1 MCVLHINPK
10 SGEITVKKITLI
22 IALAIV
28 FNIGV
33 LADGEQGSGTKK
45 SCVPMSNQSC
55 GNFVQPEQPI
65 YVKILEFLKA
75 IF

>member
-1 MCVLHINPK
+1 VRSAHK
-10 SGEITVKKITLI
+10 STTGEIIVKKITLI

-33 LADGEQGSGTKK
+33 FADGDQHSGGR
-45 SCVPMSNQSC
+45 SCVPTSSQPC
-55 GNFVQPEQPI
+55 TTFVQLEDEEPI
-65 YVKILEFLKA
+65 YVKIINFLKT

>member
-28 FNIGV
+28 FNLGV
-33 LADGEQGSGTKK
+33 LADGDQHTGGR
-45 SCVPMSNQSC
+45 SCVPTSTQSC
-55 GNFVQPEQPI
+55 IAPI
-65 YVKILEFLKA
+65 EEPIIVKIINFLKT

>member
-1 MCVLHINPK
+1 MCVLHINQK

-45 SCVPMSNQSC
+45 TCVPTPTQPC
-55 GNFVQPEQPI
+55 TNFVQPEEPI

>member
-1 MCVLHINPK
+1 MRSAHK
-10 SGEITVKKITLI
+10 STTGEITVKKITLI

-33 LADGEQGSGTKK
+33 LAGDQTAGGKT
-45 SCVPMSNQSC
+45 CVPTSTQSC
-55 GNFVQPEQPI
+55 IVQPEEPI
-65 YVKILEFLKA
+65 YVKVINFLKA

>member
-1 MCVLHINPK
+1 MCILPVKIPDRRKNM
-10 SGEITVKKITLI
+10 KKITLI

-33 LADGEQGSGTKK
+33 LADGDQTAGGRTCQPTASQ
-45 SCVPMSNQSC
+45 PC
-55 GNFVQPEQPI
+55 GNIVQPEEPI
-65 YVKILEFLKA
+65 YVKIINFLKT

>member
-1 MCVLHINPK
+1 M
-10 SGEITVKKITLI
+10 KKITLI

-33 LADGEQGSGTKK
+33 LADGEQHSGGRN
-45 SCVPMSNQSC
+45 CVPTTSQPC
-55 GNFVQPEQPI
+55 GNIVQPEEPI
-65 YVKILEFLKA
+65 YVKIINFLKT